1 MVERD
6 VPEQGYLTLHVQVTG
21 DDGKHLPRVKCLF
34 IVDDILHPKRR
45 ELTTKAA
52 GKEDTPSPFDVIW
65 EPEWVSQMPDEVPMR
80 VSLHNVMTG
89 EYLYDEIVV
98 RVR

>member
-1 MVERD
+1 
-6 VPEQGYLTLHVQVTG
+6 
-21 DDGKHLPRVKCLF
+21 
-34 IVDDILHPKRR
+34 
-45 ELTTKAA
+45 LTTKAA